1 LNGLYPNDPVLGH
14 LMGDAAT
21 AYAVIALS
29 KAGTELG
36 ELGGDI
42 WKKIRAHLPDG
53 VGLAVTV
60 GPLFLLAD
68 HISNPYLAIGAAVPA
83 LKPIASVLRK
93 AIADKLK
100 HALTDEAKNK
110 PKGKERGKSG

>member
-1 LNGLYPNDPVLGH
+1 VVRTSLVADKVLVFRNFAG
-14 LMGDAAT
+14 
-21 AYAVIALS
+21 AVVGGIASYGRIALS

-60 GPLFLLAD
+60 GPLFLSAD
-68 HISNPYLAIGAAVPA
+68 HISNPFLAIGAAVPA
-83 LKPIASVLRK
+83 LKPIASVLRCGFRRSRPG
-93 AIADKLK
+93 
-100 HALTDEAKNK
+100 N
-110 PKGKERGKSG
+110 PR